1 MVAIR
6 DASKLQQFKEAIKD
20 VQPQPEILVGEEGT
34 IEVARHPE
42 INAVVTG
49 IVGAS
54 ASALSSPVQE
64 EEVVGSLDLL
74 LEDGALPPKV
84 GMALFIF

>member
-1 MVAIR
+1 MQVREFKPKLVAIR

-20 VQPQPEILVGEEGT
+20 VKPQPEILVGEEGT

-49 IVGAS
+49 IVGTS
-54 ASALSSPVQE
+54 ASAPPFCLSAQ
-64 EEVVGSLDLL
+64 
-74 LEDGALPPKV
+74 KRW
-84 GMALFIF
+84 